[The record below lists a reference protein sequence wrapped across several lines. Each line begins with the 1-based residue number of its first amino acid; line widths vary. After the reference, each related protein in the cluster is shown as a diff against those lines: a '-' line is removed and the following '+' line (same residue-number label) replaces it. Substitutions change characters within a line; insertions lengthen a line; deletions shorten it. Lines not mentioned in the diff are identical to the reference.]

1 MTYFTYSSPIGLLT
15 AQIQHNKL
23 SQLNLSAFDTSITTQ
38 AHPYAAHIN
47 RELQRYFQNPH
58 HPFDIELHLE
68 GTPFQKK
75 VWQALREIP
84 CGTTL
89 SYSELAEKLTT
100 NARAIGNACR
110 ANPVPIIIPCHRI
123 VAKNH
128 LGGYSGATA
137 GKMLDIKKWLLR
149 HEKIE

>member
-1 MTYFTYSSPIGLLT
+1 MTYFTFSSPIGPLT
-15 AQIQHNKL
+15 AQIQDNKL
-23 SQLNLSAFDTSITTQ
+23 TQLNLSQLDTPIETKLN
-38 AHPYAAHIN
+38 PYAAHIN
-47 RELQRYFQNPH
+47 CELECYFQNPNH
-58 HPFDIELHLE
+58 LFNIELHLA

-84 CGTTL
+84 CGSTL
-89 SYSELAEKLTT
+89 SYGELAEKLTT

-110 ANPVPIIIPCHRI
+110 ANPIPIIIPCHRI

-137 GKMLDIKKWLLR
+137 GKLLDIKKWLLR